1 MPFKRGRIS
10 PDMPIKRGTSLDLP
24 AHRKHCP
31 RPPTWGRARVVLAG
45 DGAIAQLGERLVR
58 NEEVSGSIPLGS
70 TNPLN
75 LGEIGPFTASDY
87 HARCAVQRSV
97 IGCIANGVA
106 VVPGGRRWQC

>member
-1 MPFKRGRIS
+1 MAFALQPDVGSHDIRYQSAKRSTVSADMPFKRGRIS

-31 RPPTWGRARVVLAG
+31 PPPTWGRARVDLAG

-70 TNPLN
+70 TTPD
-75 LGEIGPFTASDY
+75 PFLISSAAAGD
-87 HARCAVQRSV
+87 
-97 IGCIANGVA
+97 
-106 VVPGGRRWQC
+106 